1 MSSRPSRSVIAR
13 VAFLFAAIGGLAACG
28 PGPSPDIKA
37 ELARAREGQRGRG
50 HVGKQ
55 QLPNDRGRLLTAM
68 EDGIPHIVTTNV
80 GRV

>member
-37 ELARAREGQRGRG
+37 ELARAREGQRGR
-50 HVGKQ
+50 VEP
-55 QLPNDRGRLLTAM
+55 LPQVPPYELPVLRIERDPFARR
-68 EDGIPHIVTTNV
+68 
-80 GRV
+80 